1 MRHEELK
8 EILPLYI
15 DGGLDRDEV
24 EMVEAHLAEC
34 EECRKELDIYEQNF
48 DYLSMAK
55 DVEVSDDFLISVM
68 QRVAEEKRQMELE
81 EEHDA
86 VRVQK
91 QQKVSWWGRL
101 RDLLGYRMRIP
112 VGAVGALAVAV
123 MLMLVIGPL
132 ANLQYQEPGELDGYQ
147 YFGAEPDG
155 LYDQNLKMPSPARM
169 AEPELMRAKEFAA
182 PGAAADQGIAQIE
195 RKLIQRANLTIEVKN
210 LEVSNKK
217 VLELVQDVQG
227 YISSSGDWISGKRQ
241 HSRVQIR
248 VPADQF
254 YSIMDELEE
263 LGVITSR
270 NISGDD
276 VTEEY
281 IDLSS
286 RIKNLNL
293 QEERYRQLLQQA
305 TKVEDILSIERELER
320 VRSTLESLQGR
331 LQYLDNQVNL
341 STIDL
346 NLSEPEP
353 ITPTEWGIMKA
364 LRQALR
370 EVMNSFYNMVIR
382 LGAMVPY
389 LVLLAVAYLIIRVV
403 WLRRR

>member
-8 EILPLYI
+8 EMLPLYI
-15 DGGLDRDEV
+15 DGGLDKDEV

-34 EECRKELDIYEQNF
+34 EECRKELAIYVQNF
-48 DYLSMAK
+48 DYLSMVE
-55 DVEVSDDFLISVM
+55 DVEVSDDFLASVM
-68 QRVAEEKRQMELE
+68 QRVAEEKRQMERE
-81 EEHDA
+81 EESDV
-86 VRVQK
+86 VRSQK
-91 QQKVSWWGRL
+91 QQKVSWWERL

-112 VGAVGALAVAV
+112 VGAVGAVAAVV
-123 MLMLVIGPL
+123 LLMLLVGPL
-132 ANLQYQEPGELDGYQ
+132 ADMQYQEPRGLDEYQ
-147 YFGAEPDG
+147 YFADEPEA
-155 LYDQNLKMPSPARM
+155 LYDRNLKMPSPARM
-169 AEPELMRAKEFAA
+169 AEPKLMEAQEFGAPSAGVDKEM
-182 PGAAADQGIAQIE
+182 AQIE
-195 RKLIQRANLTIEVKN
+195 RKLIQRANLTIEVKD
-210 LEVSNKK
+210 LEASNEK
-217 VLELVQDVQG
+217 VLEMVQEVKG
-227 YISSSGDWISGKRQ
+227 YIASSSDWVSGKRQ

-248 VPADQF
+248 VPADDF
-254 YSIMDELEE
+254 YSIMDELEQ

-286 RIKNLNL
+286 RIKNLHL

-320 VRSTLESLQGR
+320 VRSTLESLEGR
-331 LQYLDNQVNL
+331 LQYLDNQVSL

-364 LRQALR
+364 MRQALR
-370 EVMNSFYNMVIR
+370 EVMNSFYTMLIR
-382 LGAMVPY
+382 LGAMIPY
-389 LVLLAVAYLIIRVV
+389 LVLLLVAYLIIRVV